1 MSTELD
7 NTATNIDAI
16 CSKINTDLSA
26 IASIETELAKNTAT
40 SFIATT
46 NALLGKSVA
55 TEKAVV
61 VATAK
66 PKVRRK
72 KRKSKIKPAA
82 IATSAIE
89 KAAADTADASV
100 AA

>member
-1 MSTELD
+1 MSTDLE

-16 CSKINTDLSA
+16 CSKINTGLSA
-26 IASIETELAKNTAT
+26 MASIETELAKNTAA
-40 SFIATT
+40 SFMATT
-46 NALLGKSVA
+46 NALLGKSAA
-55 TEKAVV
+55 TEEVV
-61 VATAK
+61 VTTAK

-89 KAAADTADASV
+89 KAAAETVV
-100 AA
+100 AV

>member
-40 SFIATT
+40 SLIATT
-46 NALLGKSVA
+46 NALLGKSAA
-55 TEKAVV
+55 TEKAV

>member
-1 MSTELD
+1 MSTDLE

-16 CSKINTDLSA
+16 CSKINADLSA
-26 IASIETELAKNTAT
+26 IAAIEIESAKNTAT
-40 SFIATT
+40 SFVAIT
-46 NALLGKSVA
+46 NPLLGKSVA
-55 TEKAVV
+55 TDKAIAPIAV
-61 VATAK
+61 K

-72 KRKSKIKPAA
+72 KRKSKTKAAA

-89 KAAADTADASV
+89 KAAADTADAPV